1 MYQIFIGLFT
11 EGSTDIRF
19 LEPIIE
25 RTFLQIALKQ
35 SHLDIEITIQ
45 PITIDKKGKG
55 FNEQVFE
62 ALKIG
67 YNLYGISLLCV
78 QTDADNRTLEST
90 YKTKINRVIESLT
103 VVDDILCKTIAPL
116 VPIQETEAWMLSDK
130 ELLKIQI
137 GTTKSDDELK
147 INKHP
152 ESVANPK
159 ELIEEAIRIA
169 RSGLT
174 KKRKHDLKIDELYT
188 LIGQTLDISKLDS
201 LYSFQDFKQNITN
214 ASKKKRII
222 R

>member
-78 QTDADNRTLEST
+78 QTDADNRTLESS

-103 VVDDILCKTIAPL
+103 VVDDILCKTIVPL

>member
-1 MYQIFIGLFT
+1 MYQVFIGLFT

-78 QTDADNRTLEST
+78 QTNADNRTLENT
-90 YKTKINRVIESLT
+90 YKTKINRVLESLT
-103 VVDDILCKTIAPL
+103 VADDILCKTIVPL